1 MKRFET
7 VPKIHCAKKNDW
19 LNKDKVYLACIV
31 AAAKSNEQPRIAF
44 AELSPVSQK
53 LRKDDLLGKRDHH
66 KSKEEKDDY
75 SATFEPL
82 VSLELCQ
89 LFRGSCATQFG

>member
-44 AELSPVSQK
+44 AELSPV
-53 LRKDDLLGKRDHH
+53 
-66 KSKEEKDDY
+66 
-75 SATFEPL
+75 
-82 VSLELCQ
+82 
-89 LFRGSCATQFG
+89 

>member
-19 LNKDKVYLACIV
+19 LNKDTVYLACIV

-53 LRKDDLLGKRDHH
+53 LRKDDLLGNRAFTHTYNDDKYKFVPEFDLKYSGHH
-66 KSKEEKDDY
+66 YKI
-75 SATFEPL
+75 
-82 VSLELCQ
+82 
-89 LFRGSCATQFG
+89 